1 MLLLEEI
8 FDALSQAKVFS
19 TLDLSFRYHQ
29 LPLRQGDK
37 VKMAFW
43 VINPHGKDCLYQ
55 WWFLLFD
62 LKNAPLEFQRLM
74 DWVLVGLG
82 FAKCYIDDI
91 IIYSSKDHMHHL

>member
-1 MLLLEEI
+1 MILAKKDIFGNWIEQCMCGDYHPINKCTCWDKYAMLLLEEI

-29 LPLRQGDK
+29 FPLRQGDK

-55 WWFLLFD
+55 W
-62 LKNAPLEFQRLM
+62 
-74 DWVLVGLG
+74 
-82 FAKCYIDDI
+82 
-91 IIYSSKDHMHHL
+91 